1 MPNPYLFLDANV
13 TKAEIAKLLEAYPEL
28 ANDEQ
33 LRMDTLEAE
42 TDAFKVIEKA
52 LSERQEAESMAEA
65 IKVRE
70 TELHARRGRFERK
83 SEAMRGLIKA
93 VMQAAKLDK
102 VQLTEATLSITKP
115 RQSVNVTD
123 LEALPQGF
131 YRLKREADKTALKT
145 ALEQGETIPGAE
157 LATGTSGLTVRTK

>member
-1 MPNPYLFLDANV
+1 
-13 TKAEIAKLLEAYPEL
+13 
-28 ANDEQ
+28 
-33 LRMDTLEAE
+33 
-42 TDAFKVIEKA
+42 
-52 LSERQEAESMAEA
+52 
-65 IKVRE
+65 
-70 TELHARRGRFERK
+70 
-83 SEAMRGLIKA
+83 MRGLIKA

-131 YRLKREADKTALKT
+131 YRLKREADKAALKT

-157 LATGTSGLTVRTK
+157 LRFGDASLMVRTK

>member
-1 MPNPYLFLDANV
+1 MSNPYLFLDANV

-28 ANDEQ
+28 AEDEQ

-42 TDAFKVIEKA
+42 TDAFKILEKA
-52 LSERQEAESMAEA
+52 LDEKHNAEA
-65 IKVRE
+65 TMEGIGIRMRHLQE
-70 TELHARRGRFERK
+70 RAGRFMRK
-83 SEAMRGLIKA
+83 SEAMKALIKA

-102 VQLTEATLSITKP
+102 LQLAEATLSITKP

-131 YRLKREADKTALKT
+131 YRLKREADKAALKT

-157 LATGTSGLTVRTK
+157 LRFGDASLMVRTK